1 MVTALLGP
9 VDDTAELELQPID
22 GRAELFGIDLA
33 VVHLLNL
40 IQSQPAQCHAQSV
53 QMFASN
59 VKS

>member
-22 GRAELFGIDLA
+22 GRAELFGVNLS

-40 IQSQPAQCHAQSV
+40 IQSQLSVMLNSV